1 MTARRAPVSG
11 ARQEMWRGPSDVTV
25 DVGHAALARTAV
37 TGPSQLSPVG
47 GFASGHSR
55 GVVGQEVCLQ

>member
-1 MTARRAPVSG
+1 M
-11 ARQEMWRGPSDVTV
+11 
-25 DVGHAALARTAV
+25 DVGHAALARVVV

-47 GFASGHSR
+47 GFAAGHSR